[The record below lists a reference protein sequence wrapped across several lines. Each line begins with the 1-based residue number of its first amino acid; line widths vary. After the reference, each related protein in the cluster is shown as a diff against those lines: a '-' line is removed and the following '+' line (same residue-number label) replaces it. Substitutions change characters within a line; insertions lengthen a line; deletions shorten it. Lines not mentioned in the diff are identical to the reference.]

1 MPHRFSWDWTKS
13 FLGHIEY
20 LAEFSRGTEYC
31 WPFLRRFAPPIFIFV
46 FFARLSR
53 YGTSSV
59 LFIFCSSSF
68 LRFMGTFFC
77 FLSFSFPRFFFGF
90 FFLRRRGESRFGS
103 WSRSGCIL
111 PPIFSA
117 VLFSD
122 KKMLFFVTMLAFYF
136 WQRKCSAS
144 VVHTITENVVR
155 TKF

>member
-13 FLGHIEY
+13 FLSHIEY

-90 FFLRRRGESRFGS
+90 FFCGGAVKVVSALGHAPVAFCHPFFLRFYFPTKKCCFL
-103 WSRSGCIL
+103 WPCSRSI
-111 PPIFSA
+111 
-117 VLFSD
+117 SD
-122 KKMLFFVTMLAFYF
+122 N
-136 WQRKCSAS
+136 
-144 VVHTITENVVR
+144 ENAPR
-155 TKF
+155 PWFTLLQKT

>member
-90 FFLRRRGESRFGS
+90 FFAAARWKSFRLLVTLRLHFATHFFCGS
-103 WSRSGCIL
+103 
-111 PPIFSA
+111 IFRQKNVVFCDHA
-117 VLFSD
+117 RVLFLTT
-122 KKMLFFVTMLAFYF
+122 KMLRVRGSHYY
-136 WQRKCSAS
+136 RKRS
-144 VVHTITENVVR
+144 
-155 TKF
+155 KD